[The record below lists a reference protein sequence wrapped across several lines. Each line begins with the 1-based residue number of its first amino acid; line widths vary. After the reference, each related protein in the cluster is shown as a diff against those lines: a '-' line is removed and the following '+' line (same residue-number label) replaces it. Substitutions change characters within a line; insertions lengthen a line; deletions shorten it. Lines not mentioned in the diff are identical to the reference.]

1 MTQLFAPV
9 DGVQVHA
16 STLLPVGLDFLV
28 AWFAGSHEG
37 AANSTVQI
45 FSSRDGLV
53 RAVAPEDPQPHWN
66 PVLAHGPDGHVW
78 LFFKRGLRIDE
89 WTTWVCHSADDGRTW
104 SAPTELAPGD
114 RSGGRG
120 PTRQA
125 PMMVDGLWL
134 APGSVEVWDP
144 PRWDSFIDISDDA
157 GRTWERVELPLRHAI
172 RGAGCIQPCLVQLPD
187 GELVVLT
194 RSTAGAVFRSATR
207 DPRRWP
213 ALEPTSLPNN
223 NSGIAAVVLPDGR
236 IVCCHNDAT
245 EDWGSR
251 SRLLLSVSGDGG
263 VTWEGA
269 GVIIDG
275 GDGAAG
281 EVASGAPVG
290 AAATGVVT
298 SGEGEYSYPCLQVI
312 GDELWTTYTWQ
323 RRSIA
328 LDRRP
333 LADLSRRSHS

>member
-1 MTQLFAPV
+1 MTLLFEPV
-9 DGVQVHA
+9 TGGQVHA
-16 STLLPVGLDFLV
+16 STLLHLGPDFLV

-37 AANSTVQI
+37 AANSTVHVY
-45 FSSRDGLV
+45 SSNGGRI
-53 RAVAPEDPQPHWN
+53 RAIAPDDPLPHWN
-66 PVLAHGPDGHVW
+66 PVLAHGPDGRIW
-78 LFFKRGLRIDE
+78 LVFKRGWRIDE
-89 WTTWVCHSADDGRTW
+89 WSTWVCHSVDDGRSW
-104 SAPTELAPGD
+104 SAPAELVPGD
-114 RSGGRG
+114 RTGGRG

-125 PMMVDGLWL
+125 PLLVDGLWL

-144 PRWDSFIDISDDA
+144 PRWDSFIDVSDDA
-157 GRTWERVELPLRHAI
+157 GRTWARTLLPLDHDAI
-172 RGAGCIQPCLVQLPD
+172 RGAGCIQPCMLQLPG

-245 EDWGSR
+245 EDWGAR
-251 SRLLLSVSGDGG
+251 SRLVLSVSDDGG
-263 VTWEGA
+263 VSWDCA
-269 GVIIDG
+269 GVVVDG
-275 GDGAAG
+275 GDAAG
-281 EVASGAPVG
+281 GAPAG
-290 AAATGVVT
+290 AAATGVIT
-298 SGEGEYSYPCLQVI
+298 SGDGEYSYPCLQVV
-312 GDELWTTYTWQ
+312 GDELWTTFTWQ

-333 LADLSRRSHS
+333 LGELAAVTNP